1 MSRFQSARLL
11 IAVGSIANLKSLKIG
26 YTDEKDRSANGAD
39 LQEIFLEEQEA
50 SRRLAPPHWLLM
62 SLSSIAYFLCLI
74 QKSIISREES
84 REWYVAAEE
93 HITCCKLGIS

>member
-26 YTDEKDRSANGAD
+26 YTYEKDRSANGAD

-50 SRRLAPPHWLLM
+50 SRRLAPPH
-62 SLSSIAYFLCLI
+62 
-74 QKSIISREES
+74 
-84 REWYVAAEE
+84 
-93 HITCCKLGIS
+93 